1 MSSTNQNIKQVSQPD
16 HILSYF
22 KMERWSLTLVT
33 ISGILYNVG
42 MIAGPYFEGR
52 LAQCLFDIMGGRES
66 FSAMLSLAVVYLI
79 VILAVQVMRCV
90 KRF

>member
-66 FSAMLSLAVVYLI
+66 FSAMPGVCCSKSGAT
-79 VILAVQVMRCV
+79 ASTCG
-90 KRF
+90 FW